1 MNISKA
7 YIKNFRNFEEFTV
20 NFTSGFQTIIG
31 ENNIGKSNFYYAI
44 RLILDKNL
52 SYRDRYLSKKDFF
65 NFTTLDIN
73 SHIVVSIDL
82 SGEDLTSFPNLH
94 ALNINNS
101 TARITY
107 VFAHKSKFLDNNEA
121 YPEIKIEDFRWQ
133 LYGGGNSYSFE
144 DLLALGQIHFN
155 DIEGINL
162 FYINA
167 FRNIYNDIQGRSKS
181 LLSQYCISRE
191 NSESELSE
199 LKDILNTSSTQLNSL
214 DFIPNI
220 KTNIETTHEKI
231 VGDNFSFPLSLE
243 FKSEFDEDIWNQ
255 LNLHYQHGSQN
266 IPIDLLGLGQKNIIY
281 LSLFISKLINEYN
294 QHELNILLIEEPESH
309 LHPQL
314 QKILFSNL
322 QGLVNI
328 QAFMT
333 SHSTHIASDC
343 EYKNLNVIYK
353 NLENKV
359 KSFSPFTSNILVDRE
374 PLFLKRYLDA
384 TRSELFFASGVIFV
398 EGMAEQFLIPI
409 IAKEVYG
416 IDLLEYNISVVSIH
430 CRYFDPFLKLLQ
442 ENGFEI
448 PASVIIDGDE
458 TELEE
463 GETETTAVRNARA
476 LEVDDRIKVFSGVST
491 LETDLFSDTTTNID
505 YLKAC
510 FKNLGHERS
519 YRRLI
524 RLTTSD
530 NSIWK
535 EELIKRIDG
544 TISKGRF
551 AQELSLN
558 IDNNFVIPE
567 YIKNAIKFVCE
578 TRGIAFNE

>member
-1 MNISKA
+1 MNISKV
-7 YIKNFRNFEEFTV
+7 YIKNFRNFEKFTID
-20 NFTSGFQTIIG
+20 FTNGFQTIVG
-31 ENNIGKSNFYYAI
+31 ENNIGKSNFYQAI

-65 NFTTLDIN
+65 NFTMLDIN
-73 SHIVVSIDL
+73 SHIMISIDL

-94 ALNINNS
+94 ALNINTT

-107 VFAHKSKFLDNNEA
+107 LFAHKSKFLDNGEE
-121 YPEIKIEDFRWQ
+121 YDEIKIEDFRWQ
-133 LYGGGNSYSFE
+133 LYGGGNSYVLNE
-144 DLLALGQIHFN
+144 ILALGQIHFN

-191 NSESELSE
+191 NSESELSA
-199 LKDILNTSSTQLNSL
+199 LKNILNTSSTQLNAL
-214 DFIPNI
+214 GFIPNM
-220 KTNIETTHEKI
+220 KTQIETTHEKI
-231 VGDNFSFPLSLE
+231 VGNNFSFPLALE

-255 LNLHYQHGSQN
+255 LNLHYQHNGHN
-266 IPIDLLGLGQKNIIY
+266 IPVDLLGLGQKNIIY

-322 QGLVNI
+322 QNLDNI

-353 NLENKV
+353 DLEDKV
-359 KSFSPFTSNILVDRE
+359 KSFSPFTSNILVGRE

-384 TRSELFFASGVIFV
+384 TRSELFFASGIIFV
-398 EGMAEQFLIPI
+398 EGIAEQFLIPV
-409 IAKEVYG
+409 IAKVVYG
-416 IDLLEYNISVVSIH
+416 LDLLEFNISVISIH

-458 TELEE
+458 SEIGE
-463 GETETTAVRNARA
+463 GETETAAVRNAKA
-476 LEVDDRIKVFSGVST
+476 LEVQDRIKVFSGIST
-491 LETDLFSDTTTNID
+491 LETDLFPDDEINET
-505 YLKAC
+505 YLKKC
-510 FKNLGHERS
+510 FQNLSHIES
-519 YRRLI
+519 YNNLI
-524 RLTTSD
+524 HAVRVDSED
-530 NSIWK
+530 WK
-535 EELIKRIDG
+535 KELIKRIDG
-544 TISKGRF
+544 TVSKGRF

-558 IDNNFVIPE
+558 IDNDFVVPE
-567 YIKNAIKFVCE
+567 YIKDAIKFVCK
-578 TRGIAFNE
+578 TRGISFNE